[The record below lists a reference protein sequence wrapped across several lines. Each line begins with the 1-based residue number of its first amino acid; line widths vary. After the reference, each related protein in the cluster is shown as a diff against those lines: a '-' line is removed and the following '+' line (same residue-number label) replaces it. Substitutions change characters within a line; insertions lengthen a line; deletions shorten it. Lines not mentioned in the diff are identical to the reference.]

1 MKILFS
7 PVGMTDPMTE
17 DKIAHQGYYDGALL
31 HICRYEQ
38 PDLVYLYMSK
48 ETLELDAL
56 DGRYSKSMELVQT
69 LLREQGKELRVE
81 KIKRPELV
89 EVQLFDLFL
98 KDFQKILTDI
108 RQEYPDAE
116 LLVNVSSGTPA
127 MKSAL
132 QILSAVNDI
141 GLHPRQVSTP
151 TRAANNKIAEARNI
165 QAEWDAN
172 VDNKP
177 ESSSRMTESDNI
189 NLLYE
194 FNKKLLI
201 SLIRSYDYTAARLMA
216 DQMPHILPAEFR
228 TLLNAAIHRINLKP
242 EKAAEQIRS
251 LGFEGL
257 IDANPNQIAE
267 YFLLLDIHI
276 KKQAYTDYLRAIT
289 PFVLELFYCATEKQC
304 GITLT
309 DYTQNS
315 NRFMWDTNKLDGS
328 VIDGKFHQKKEYHKD
343 TPARPCWSNEN
354 GYKYAFPVKFMLS
367 WHLSN
372 LCENLSQDK
381 KYVNAMV
388 AIRRFEEDARNL
400 AAHTICSFTEMEI
413 QQETGYPPTKM
424 HEKMFRFL
432 TDYTD
437 IPVTEDTRKQ
447 YDRMNEKLISLL

>member
-132 QILSAVNDI
+132 QILSAANDI

-151 TRAANNKIAEARNI
+151 SRAANNKIAEARNI

-201 SLIRSYDYTAARLMA
+201 SLIQNYDYTAARLMA
-216 DQMPHILPAEFR
+216 DSMPHILPGEFKI
-228 TLLNAAIHRINLKP
+228 LLDAAIQRFMLHP
-242 EKAAEQIRS
+242 EKAAAEIRE
-251 LGFEGL
+251 LGFTGL
-257 IDANPNQIAE
+257 IDEQPDMVAE
-267 YFLLLDIHI
+267 YFLLLDIYI
-276 KKQAYTDYLRAIT
+276 RKQNYTDYLRAMT
-289 PFVLELFYCATEKQC
+289 PFVLELFYRATEKQC
-304 GITLT
+304 GIQLA
-309 DYTQNS
+309 DYTMKND
-315 NRFMWDTNKLDGS
+315 RFFWDTNKLDGS
-328 VIDGKFHQKKEYHKD
+328 DIDGQFHQKKEYHKD

-354 GYKYAFPVKFMLS
+354 GYRYAFPVKFMLS
-367 WHLSN
+367 WHLTN

-381 KYVNAMV
+381 KFVNAMV

-400 AAHTICSFTEMEI
+400 AAHTICSFTEMDI
-413 QQETGYPPTKM
+413 SNKTGYPPTKM
-424 HEKMFRFL
+424 HEKIFRFL

-437 IPVTEDTRKQ
+437 IPLTDDSRKQ